1 MNDDK
6 IIHDDPETDAGAPV
20 ALKLRHER
28 FVEGY
33 LANGGN
39 ATEAA
44 RYAGYNQSP
53 KSLKAHACR
62 LLKKPEI
69 VRRIRERM
77 IEGARVHT
85 DEILGVLANNI
96 RGNIMDVI
104 DEDGQVDLEAIRALD
119 LGHLIRKVTIV
130 KKQVA
135 LRGNPAGDDKAEA
148 QTVKIELQS
157 HPEAATHLAQLLRAD
172 DSDARDEFI
181 DRLIFKIRDALVEFY
196 DEMDKTG
203 PRLSPAQVFERLA
216 QAESPNYGFDLRLY
230 REYIMKDLEIGSAQ
244 KAAPPAQNAAA
255 TAQSA

>member
-6 IIHDDPETDAGAPV
+6 KSKDDLETTADATAG
-20 ALKLRHER
+20 LKPRYEK
-28 FVEGY
+28 FVEGF
-33 LANGGN
+33 LATGGN

-53 KSLKAHACR
+53 KSLKSHASW

-69 VRRIRERM
+69 IRRIRERM
-77 IEGARVHT
+77 LEGARVHT
-85 DEILGVLANNI
+85 DEILGVLATSM
-96 RGNIMDVI
+96 RANIMDVI

-119 LGHLIRKVTIV
+119 LGHLISKVTIV

-157 HPEAATHLAQLLRAD
+157 HPEAATHLAKILRAD
-172 DSDARDEFI
+172 DSRARNEFF
-181 DRLIFKIRDALVEFY
+181 DRLIFKISDALVEFD
-196 DEMDKTG
+196 DELKKTEPG
-203 PRLSPAQVFERLA
+203 LSPRQVFERFA

-244 KAAPPAQNAAA
+244 KAAA
-255 TAQSA
+255 SAHSA